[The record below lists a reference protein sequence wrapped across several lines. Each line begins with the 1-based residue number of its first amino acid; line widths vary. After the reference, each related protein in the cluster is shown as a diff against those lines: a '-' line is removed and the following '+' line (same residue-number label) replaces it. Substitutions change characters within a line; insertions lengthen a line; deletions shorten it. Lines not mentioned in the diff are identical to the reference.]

1 MEVSLSGLRK
11 LGRGKEMDISWEWI
25 RLEKNGQQQPRMN
38 CQIPTRQGENKTSP
52 SNSMESVPGE
62 QVWVDNLEA
71 SARVKT

>member
-38 CQIPTRQGENKTSP
+38 CQIPTRQERIRQALPTPWKVCR
-52 SNSMESVPGE
+52 ESRYGLTIWKHL
-62 QVWVDNLEA
+62 QG
-71 SARVKT
+71 